1 MPYKHLLVKD
11 AKTKAA
17 SNPEHN
23 TMDHVRSTRTR
34 LYELFTEVK
43 KVMPSVQPIVAS
55 NKIYLHFKG
64 DPYTAAWIGYG
75 NFKDRSD
82 GDNNYVVCSP
92 NVENNRYDAHREQH
106 YMRMTGDLKKAVK
119 FTSTFTRPYK
129 SLCIAEL
136 NLRDVGDAAG
146 SSHAELTVKVT
157 EMQTTLFGRYNTYSR
172 TVTPVMAEM
181 KHLVASGYSFLDKK
195 LEAEAHEFFELHRK
209 QQISS
214 TLNDN
219 LAATAVM
226 CTGTTVKGEQKFA
239 TVRCENLSHYTRK
252 VLQDTYQYY
261 IGADKMPDEIKD
273 KVAVLSMMQ
282 HGEFVDGVGMR
293 ICDEIVYV
301 MDTVEI

>member
-1 MPYKHLLVKD
+1 MTYKHLLVKD
-11 AKTKAA
+11 AKAKAA
-17 SNPEHN
+17 SNPEYN
-23 TMDHVRSTRTR
+23 TMDNIRSTR
-34 LYELFTEVK
+34 LYLYKLFTEVK
-43 KVMPSVQPIVAS
+43 KVMPSVQPIVVGS
-55 NKIYLHFKG
+55 KIYLHFRG

-75 NFKDRSD
+75 NFKDSSNGAD
-82 GDNNYVVCSP
+82 GYVVCSP
-92 NVENNRYDAHREQH
+92 NVENNRYDNHREQH
-106 YMRMTGDLKKAVK
+106 HMRMTGNLQKAVK
-119 FTSTFTRPYK
+119 FISTFTRPYK

-136 NLRDVGDAAG
+136 NLRSVGDAAG
-146 SSHAELTVKVT
+146 MSHGELTVKVT
-157 EMQTTLFGRYNTYSR
+157 EMQTTLFGRSYSSA
-172 TVTPVMAEM
+172 VTPVMAEM

-209 QQISS
+209 QKISS

-226 CTGTTVKGEQKFA
+226 CTGNTVNGEQKFT
-239 TVRCENLSHYTRK
+239 TVRCENLNHYKRK
-252 VLQDTYQYY
+252 VLQDTHQNY

>member
-11 AKTKAA
+11 AKAKAA

-23 TMDHVRSTRTR
+23 TMDHVRTHNTE
-34 LYELFTEVK
+34 LYKFFTEVK
-43 KVMPSVQPIVAS
+43 KVKPSIQPIVAG

-75 NFKDRSD
+75 DFKDTSN
-82 GDNNYVVCSP
+82 GDHNYVVCSP

-106 YMRMTGDLKKAVK
+106 YMRMSVNLKKAVK

-129 SLCIAEL
+129 ALTIVGI
-136 NLRDVGDAAG
+136 NLQDVGFAAG
-146 SSHAELTVKVT
+146 MSHGELTSKVN
-157 EMQTTLFGRYNTYSR
+157 EMQISLFGRNHNSSAM
-172 TVTPVMAEM
+172 PVMAEM
-181 KHLVASGYSFLDKK
+181 KHLVASGYSFIDKK

-209 QQISS
+209 QQVSV
-214 TLNDN
+214 TLNKD
-219 LAATAVM
+219 LAATAVI
-226 CTGTTVKGEQKFA
+226 CTGTTLKGEQKFE
-239 TVRCENLSHYTRK
+239 TIRCENLSHYTRK
-252 VLQDTYQYY
+252 VLQDTHQYY
-261 IGADKMPDEIKD
+261 IGADKIPDEIKD

-282 HGEFVDGVGMR
+282 HGEFVDEVGMR

>member
-1 MPYKHLLVKD
+1 MTYKHLLVKD
-11 AKTKAA
+11 AKNMRNA
-17 SNPEHN
+17 NPEHN
-23 TMDHVRSTRTR
+23 TIDNIRTSRSN
-34 LYELFTEVK
+34 LYKLFTEVK
-43 KVMPSVQPIVAS
+43 KVMPSIQPIVVGS
-55 NKIYLHFKG
+55 KIYLHFRG

-75 NFKDRSD
+75 NFKDTSN
-82 GDNNYVVCSP
+82 GDYNYVVCSP
-92 NVENNRYDAHREQH
+92 NVENNRYDVHREQH
-106 YMRMTGDLKKAVK
+106 HMRMTGNLQKAVK
-119 FTSTFTRPYK
+119 FISTFTRPYK

-157 EMQTTLFGRYNTYSR
+157 EMQTTLFGRNYSS
-172 TVTPVMAEM
+172 TATPVMSEM

-226 CTGTTVKGEQKFA
+226 CTGNTVNGEQKFA
-239 TVRCENLSHYTRK
+239 TVRCENLNHYKRK
-252 VLQDTYQYY
+252 VLQDTHQNY

-293 ICDEIVYV
+293 ICDEVVYV
-301 MDTVEI
+301 MDTVEG